1 MGTAVP
7 ALLLL
12 LVLAAAVS
20 AADMQVRVYL
30 DGKEDAAGLHPL
42 GLDVVW
48 QGKDFIEIIA
58 TADELRELEGLG
70 LRTEIVHGDVAAF
83 YRSRLDHARDMG
95 GYKTL
100 AEIQAYMDEI
110 AFFHDAIVFPKTV
123 IGYTLEG
130 RPMYAMKISDNPELD
145 EPDEP
150 EVLYTAAIHAREVIT
165 PETVLRFMDY
175 LTDNYGTDPAVT
187 DLVNSRELWF
197 VPVVNPDGYYYN
209 QVIEPDGGGMW
220 RKNRRNN
227 GDGSYGIDLNRNYGY
242 EWGYDD
248 DGSSPVPSDAT
259 YRGTGPFSE
268 PETQVMRD
276 FISAHEFVFTLYFH
290 SYSNLVLWP
299 WGYDQIY
306 TPEEPLFRILGDSLA
321 AYNGYE
327 PTPSWGLYVVNGS
340 SDDWGYGEQLLKNKN
355 YAFSIEIGGYS
366 DGFWPDPSRI
376 DQLTLENRGPALFL
390 ARVAGNPYQVM
401 PPGQPAVSVDD
412 TVDASGYSVQ
422 WSLADTLNPAV
433 LWELV
438 ELQGFG
444 RTTDQANAWDNFSS
458 NGFSISG
465 ARYSSAPTSFFSGA
479 ANNAARRIQSV
490 ETIAVRASD
499 VLTLRVWYDIE
510 SGWDYAYVEVS
521 TDGVA
526 FTPIAGTITTN
537 DDPHGYNRGNGI
549 TGSSGGWTLASFGL
563 AVYAGQSVYLRVSY
577 ETDGSQLGE
586 GIYVDDITPVEGYAS
601 ETVISSALTDTS
613 FAFTDKP
620 TGTYYY
626 RVRAQ
631 DAQGQWG
638 PFSAAVPTVV
648 TDGEYQCVDSD
659 LDGFGDPGY
668 PDNDCPTDNCPAA
681 ANPDQA
687 DGDADGVGD
696 VCDLCPNDAQNDG
709 DADGHCGDV
718 DNCPLIANADQADAD
733 LDGVG
738 DACCCALRGDSD
750 GDGAIKVGDLTML
763 VAFLFRGGAG
773 PGCPAHAD
781 VNGDGGP
788 AVSDLTMLVGY
799 LFRGGEPPAAC
810 P

>member
-1 MGTAVP
+1 MASHRMGTDVP

-433 LWELV
+433 LWELGWNCRV
-438 ELQGFG
+438 
-444 RTTDQANAWDNFSS
+444 
-458 NGFSISG
+458 SG
-465 ARYSSAPTSFFSGA
+465 ARPIRPTPGTTSPRTGSPFPAPATAPRPRAFSPGPPTMPPAGSSRSKRSPCAPATCSPCASGMTSRAAGTTPTSRCQPTGWRSRRSPAPSRPTTTPTATTAATGSPGPRGA
-479 ANNAARRIQSV
+479 GRWRRSV
-490 ETIAVRASD
+490 SPCTPGR
-499 VLTLRVWYDIE
+499 
-510 SGWDYAYVEVS
+510 VS
-521 TDGVA
+521 TCGCR
-526 FTPIAGTITTN
+526 T
-537 DDPHGYNRGNGI
+537 R
-549 TGSSGGWTLASFGL
+549 
-563 AVYAGQSVYLRVSY
+563 
-577 ETDGSQLGE
+577 
-586 GIYVDDITPVEGYAS
+586 
-601 ETVISSALTDTS
+601 
-613 FAFTDKP
+613 P
-620 TGTYYY
+620 TGPSWARESTWTTS
-626 RVRAQ
+626 RRSKGTRAK
-631 DAQGQWG
+631 
-638 PFSAAVPTVV
+638 
-648 TDGEYQCVDSD
+648 
-659 LDGFGDPGY
+659 
-668 PDNDCPTDNCPAA
+668 
-681 ANPDQA
+681 
-687 DGDADGVGD
+687 
-696 VCDLCPNDAQNDG
+696 
-709 DADGHCGDV
+709 
-718 DNCPLIANADQADAD
+718 
-733 LDGVG
+733 
-738 DACCCALRGDSD
+738 R
-750 GDGAIKVGDLTML
+750 
-763 VAFLFRGGAG
+763 
-773 PGCPAHAD
+773 
-781 VNGDGGP
+781 
-788 AVSDLTMLVGY
+788 
-799 LFRGGEPPAAC
+799 
-810 P
+810 

>member
-1 MGTAVP
+1 M
-7 ALLLL
+7 AL
-12 LVLAAAVS
+12 
-20 AADMQVRVYL
+20 QVRVYL

-299 WGYDQIY
+299 WGYDQ
-306 TPEEPLFRILGDSLA
+306 
-321 AYNGYE
+321 
-327 PTPSWGLYVVNGS
+327 
-340 SDDWGYGEQLLKNKN
+340 
-355 YAFSIEIGGYS
+355 
-366 DGFWPDPSRI
+366 
-376 DQLTLENRGPALFL
+376 
-390 ARVAGNPYQVM
+390 
-401 PPGQPAVSVDD
+401 
-412 TVDASGYSVQ
+412 
-422 WSLADTLNPAV
+422 
-433 LWELV
+433 
-438 ELQGFG
+438 
-444 RTTDQANAWDNFSS
+444 
-458 NGFSISG
+458 
-465 ARYSSAPTSFFSGA
+465 
-479 ANNAARRIQSV
+479 
-490 ETIAVRASD
+490 
-499 VLTLRVWYDIE
+499 
-510 SGWDYAYVEVS
+510 S
-521 TDGVA
+521 TR
-526 FTPIAGTITTN
+526 F
-537 DDPHGYNRGNGI
+537 
-549 TGSSGGWTLASFGL
+549 
-563 AVYAGQSVYLRVSY
+563 
-577 ETDGSQLGE
+577 E
-586 GIYVDDITPVEGYAS
+586 
-601 ETVISSALTDTS
+601 
-613 FAFTDKP
+613 
-620 TGTYYY
+620 
-626 RVRAQ
+626 
-631 DAQGQWG
+631 
-638 PFSAAVPTVV
+638 
-648 TDGEYQCVDSD
+648 
-659 LDGFGDPGY
+659 
-668 PDNDCPTDNCPAA
+668 
-681 ANPDQA
+681 
-687 DGDADGVGD
+687 
-696 VCDLCPNDAQNDG
+696 
-709 DADGHCGDV
+709 
-718 DNCPLIANADQADAD
+718 
-733 LDGVG
+733 
-738 DACCCALRGDSD
+738 
-750 GDGAIKVGDLTML
+750 
-763 VAFLFRGGAG
+763 
-773 PGCPAHAD
+773 
-781 VNGDGGP
+781 
-788 AVSDLTMLVGY
+788 
-799 LFRGGEPPAAC
+799 
-810 P
+810 